1 VFFLFTSNALGMFLL
16 HQSLGVRH
24 LRWAVPLVLSMHFA
38 GILGLWFPLT
48 RPLFLMLTPF
58 NLLAAGSMLYFFQE
72 KRDRTFHLR
81 MLGVMLTGFF
91 AELIGVQT
99 GLLFGEYTYE
109 VALGPKIW
117 GTPPLIGLNW
127 WLLVCA
133 SGAWGASRW
142 GLRGVSLA
150 LFVGFCMTGLDFFI
164 EPVAMAFDFWDWT
177 TPEVP
182 LQNYIVWFIL
192 GSLLGGFFCY
202 KREGQRNLFAP
213 WLLLAQ
219 AIFFLSLNVLLWWA

>member
-1 VFFLFTSNALGMFLL
+1 MPNTLDMHFLNKPLGK
-16 HQSLGVRH
+16 SH
-24 LRWAVPLVLSMHFA
+24 LRWAIPLVLSMHLA

-48 RPLFLMLTPF
+48 RALFLLLTPF

-72 KRDRTFHLR
+72 KRDRNFHLR
-81 MLGVMLTGFF
+81 MLGVMLAGFS
-91 AELIGVQT
+91 AELLGVQT
-99 GLLFGEYTYE
+99 GLLFGEYAYE
-109 VALGPKIW
+109 IALGPKIW

-142 GLRGVSLA
+142 GLRGISLA
-150 LFVGFCMTGLDFFI
+150 LFVGFCMTVLDFFI
-164 EPVAMAFDFWDWT
+164 EPVAMAFDFWDWA

-182 LQNYIVWFIL
+182 LQNYIVWFVL
-192 GSLLGGFFCY
+192 GSLLGGFFWH
-202 KREGQRNLFAP
+202 KRETSINPFAP

-219 AIFFLSLNVLLWWA
+219 AIFFLGLNMLLWWG